1 MPLSAADVEPDATLQ
16 PEGNY
21 SSLRDT
27 RVCHEGG
34 LGVSKGRGGEAATD
48 VHFIEHTS
56 TSEEHK
62 LATDP

>member
-1 MPLSAADVEPDATLQ
+1 MWNQMLLCSQKEIIPAWGILGCAT
-16 PEGNY
+16 
-21 SSLRDT
+21 
-27 RVCHEGG
+27 EGG